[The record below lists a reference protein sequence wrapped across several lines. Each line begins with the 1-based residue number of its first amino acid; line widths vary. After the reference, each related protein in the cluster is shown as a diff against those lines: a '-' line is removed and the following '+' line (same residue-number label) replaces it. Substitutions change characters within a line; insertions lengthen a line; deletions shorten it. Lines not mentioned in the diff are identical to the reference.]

1 MKIRS
6 KFKNKTDLIMFKK
19 ESKKCTVCDYLNG
32 FSNESIKQKLNNL
45 IYQEIKY
52 NEFVDECRAINISN
66 STKNII
72 NIPSQHFIKKHNNN
86 CLVDFT
92 PDIKETSN
100 KFNKADEKDITLEMS
115 EPDIDIVDFNNKTLV
130 EKDLIYQKILH
141 RIYYKQLL
149 IVDNKTNKETV
160 STLKILNDLI
170 SINNIDIR
178 EITNIN
184 DIDNIKDNSDIE
196 KIGLKLI
203 NIVISKGL
211 LSLNTTM
218 DIAKLFIKN
227 GSDIDFF
234 NKYVE
239 PEMTPEEKEKRY
251 EQIKEFSGYKNFKE
265 KIPLITSDN
274 PNETNIRYSI
284 DNMFNNLEKEILY
297 KYLKNEIEN

>member
-1 MKIRS
+1 MI
-6 KFKNKTDLIMFKK
+6 KN
-19 ESKKCTVCDYLNG
+19 ESKKCYVCDYLDG
-32 FSNESIKQKLNNL
+32 FINESIKQHLNNL

-52 NEFVDECRAINISN
+52 KDFIEECRGINIGKEI
-66 STKNII
+66 KNII
-72 NIPSQHFIKKHNNN
+72 KVPTHHLIKKHHNN

-100 KFNKADEKDITLEMS
+100 KSNKADEKDIILETS
-115 EPDIDIVDFNNKTLV
+115 ESAIDIVDFNNKSLV
-130 EKDLIYQKILH
+130 EKDLMYQKILH
-141 RIYYKQLL
+141 QIYYKQLL
-149 IVDNKTNKETV
+149 ITDNKTNKETV

-170 SINNIDIR
+170 GINNIDIR
-178 EITNIN
+178 EIININ
-184 DIDNIKDNSDIE
+184 NIDNIKDKSDIE

-211 LSLNTTM
+211 LNLNTTM

-239 PEMTPEEKEKRY
+239 PEITTEENEKRRK
-251 EQIKEFSGYKNFKE
+251 QLKDFLDYKNFKE

-284 DNMFNNLEKEILY
+284 DNMFNNVEKEILY